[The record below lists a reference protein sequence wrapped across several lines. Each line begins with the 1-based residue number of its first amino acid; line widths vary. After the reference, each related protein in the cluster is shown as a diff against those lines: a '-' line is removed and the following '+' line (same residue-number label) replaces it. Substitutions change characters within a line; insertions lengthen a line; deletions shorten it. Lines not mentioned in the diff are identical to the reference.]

1 MSEVLWNIIGVTLIG
16 SLILIVRK
24 TNGDK
29 IHPQILTVYWILFFV
44 ASLIPFHMIAKLGAV
59 VGNINYLSDVNNISS
74 GRRDEYLELAAILD
88 SGQNSSLL
96 YKSEV
101 KNFIITFCL
110 IIWIVG
116 FIGCAIIKILKNI
129 RIRNI
134 IKEKYIGIHSCIS
147 IGKKNKINV
156 IITENIGPMVYGIR
170 PNIYVPKEFIDS
182 DVLDSILAHEKFHII
197 RKHYLLLLLIDVT
210 SCIYWFIPYYEKVFM
225 KALREDIEYRCDYE
239 VIKNTSINPKEYTL
253 HYVVVNGYQ
262 SGLKVSLNFSKE
274 RAMKRISRVLDFNVD
289 MKNSVGMS
297 LILGITI
304 FVCTMWI
311 TNAYLKPDINGYTKW
326 EINQAKETVINMIN
340 AANNGDEQSVYNYI
354 YKSAPISNVTDFSD
368 MQYDLYYIDYFPSTS
383 NYYEKKYREQYQ
395 LQDNKI
401 IHLQGIFK
409 AESSKMIWG
418 YTLIF
423 DDAEGD
429 WKLYDWGQ

>member
-29 IHPQILTVYWILFFV
+29 IHPQILTVYWILFFIV
-44 ASLIPFHMIAKLGAV
+44 SLLPLYMIAKLGAS
-59 VGNINYLSDVNNISS
+59 VGDINYLSDVNSLSS
-74 GRRDEYLELAAILD
+74 GRQNEYLELSAIMN

-101 KNFIITFCL
+101 KKLTITFCL
-110 IIWIVG
+110 ITWTVG
-116 FIGCAIIKILKNI
+116 FIVSAVIKILKNI

-170 PNIYVPKEFIDS
+170 PAIYVPKEFIDS
-182 DVLDSILAHEKFHII
+182 DVLDSILAHEKVHII

-210 SCIYWFIPYYEKVFM
+210 SCVYWFIPYYEKVFM
-225 KALREDIEYRCDYE
+225 KALREDMEYRCDYE
-239 VIKNTSINPKEYTL
+239 VIKNTGINPKEYTL

-262 SGLKVSLNFSKE
+262 SGLNVSLNFSKE

-289 MKNSVGMS
+289 MKKSVCMS

-304 FVCTMWI
+304 FACTMWI

-326 EINQAKETVINMIN
+326 EINQAKETVINLIN

-401 IHLQGIFK
+401 IHLEGIFK

-423 DDAEGD
+423 DDTEGD

>member
-44 ASLIPFHMIAKLGAV
+44 ASLIPFHMIAKLGAS

-74 GRRDEYLELAAILD
+74 GRRDEYLELTAILD

-101 KNFIITFCL
+101 KNFIITFFL

-116 FIGCAIIKILKNI
+116 FIVSAVIKILKNI

-182 DVLDSILAHEKFHII
+182 DVLDSILAHEKVHII

-210 SCIYWFIPYYEKVFM
+210 SCVYWFIPYYEKVFM
-225 KALREDIEYRCDYE
+225 KALREDMEYRCDYE
-239 VIKNTSINPKEYTL
+239 VIRNTSINPKEYTL

-262 SGLKVSLNFSKE
+262 SGLNVSLNFSKE
-274 RAMKRISRVLDFNVD
+274 KAMKRISRVLDFNMD
-289 MKNSVGMS
+289 MKKSVYMS

-304 FVCTMWI
+304 FACTILI
-311 TNAYLKPDINGYTKW
+311 TNAYMKPDINGYTKW

-395 LQDNKI
+395 LYDNKI
-401 IHLQGIFK
+401 IHLEGIFK

-423 DDAEGD
+423 DDTEGD